1 MQIVQLLTDHGGAS
15 GQRGLGALVEV
26 VGGRHS
32 SIRHLEARVHVD
44 AARHQHAAVRVDGFH
59 PAGHDEI
66 FPNLSE
72 EKNVR
77 SYTLYKFSL
86 TLK

>member
-1 MQIVQLLTDHGGAS
+1 MTHSYSAEQLTDHGGAS
-15 GQRGLGALVEV
+15 AQCSLGALVEV
-26 VGGRHS
+26 VGGRHAS
-32 SIRHLEARVHVD
+32 VGHLETRVHVD
-44 AARHQHAAVRVDGFH
+44 ATRHQHATVGVDGFH

-77 SYTLYKFSL
+77 DYKTEKS
-86 TLK
+86 